1 MLLARLITFEVA
13 LMFLWLELYVTCCLK
28 MLSAGC
34 LLANR
39 EWEYFV
45 TGTSTIRGWQ
55 TLGHLILRLGQ
66 RGLAHHLTEAYIIYT
81 SCDVIYYIY
90 IFF

>member
-55 TLGHLILRLGQ
+55 TLGHLLPNSRVPK
-66 RGLAHHLTEAYIIYT
+66 TWF
-81 SCDVIYYIY
+81 V
-90 IFF
+90 FFQTYPIDLHALES